1 MIGSVVF
8 HVGAFFV
15 MQHLDTAAKP
25 TTMLE
30 FEIAELPELEPEP
43 EPTPEVE
50 PEVEPEPKVEPK
62 PRPTRRPER
71 AAPMPETPQQQT
83 PPTEV
88 SPKRFTLRPD
98 QVAHGSGAGV
108 SVRVGSGGGI
118 PGGTAEVTH
127 QSTGTGTRTK
137 GSARRASGPTWQ
149 PRSDIQIQRLPD
161 PIAVPKIECPAVLEA
176 GISGT
181 VVLEVQVTRSG
192 TVRKVNV
199 VRGIGHGCDRVAAK
213 ALRMARF
220 RPAVATDGKSADYEL
235 RYEYVFAL
243 EG

>member
-15 MQHLDTAAKP
+15 MQHLDTGAKP
-25 TTMLE
+25 ATMLE
-30 FEIAELPELEPEP
+30 FEIAELLEPEP
-43 EPTPEVE
+43 EPE
-50 PEVEPEPKVEPK
+50 PETEPEIDPK
-62 PRPTRRPER
+62 PDLAAKPKTTRRPNRVE
-71 AAPMPETPQQQT
+71 PVSGTPQEQN
-83 PPTEV
+83 PPTE
-88 SPKRFTLRPD
+88 PPPQRFTLRPD
-98 QVAHGSGAGV
+98 QVVQGSGAGV

-118 PGGTAEVTH
+118 PGGTAEVAH
-127 QSTGTGTRTK
+127 QSTTAGTRTK
-137 GSARRASGPTWQ
+137 GSARRARGGAWQ
-149 PRSDIQIQRLPD
+149 PRADIQIQRLPD
-161 PIAVPKIECPAVLEA
+161 PIAVPKIECPAVLEE